1 MVNLRVSSNN
11 YKADLSL
18 ERRITYIRGDSGSGK
33 TGLVNV
39 INDYNGGDDSII
51 VDCDRE
57 IDVINSIRTL
67 DTLDGYKGK
76 VVFIDDSIT
85 TENKKFGCDLAK
97 YLLKNDIYM
106 VIINRVDV
114 PIKPGKSKKEDNKKD
129 DDDDSGLDY
138 SVSSILICK
147 SDGINHY
154 FENREVIICGST
166 DVLSAER

>member
-51 VDCDRE
+51 VDCDRK
-57 IDVINSIRTL
+57 ISIISAI